1 VNAPTLRTEQLTP
14 KYKLDAAARII
25 AIGDVHGGFNELH
38 HALKISGC
46 ADDKGRW
53 TGGDTVVVQM
63 GDFLDRG
70 SDESRS
76 IEMLRDLRVQA
87 KEAGGDVITLLGN
100 HEIMNADLDFS
111 YAPDIYS
118 FDSWHDKFNMAE
130 KIQTVL
136 KGKRAQLMQRGKGK
150 LAMLMSTMPIVVQ
163 IGENVFVHGGLTP
176 ETISHG
182 IDELNQDV
190 AKWLRKDTDV
200 KPWLLDPVPKG
211 GRTVS
216 PLWERVYGMP
226 IVPETALSNLD
237 GMLDKLDAK
246 RMVVGHTPQKY
257 GISGVETDKE
267 KEVWRIDTNL
277 NDKIMGRVEC
287 LEILTDLDSPEAA
300 STVRVLSE
308 DGRIIDAQK
317 RKNMFEELLRSQ
329 SKTETAVPAPL
340 RS

>member
-1 VNAPTLRTEQLTP
+1 MCR
-14 KYKLDAAARII
+14 
-25 AIGDVHGGFNELH
+25 
-38 HALKISGC
+38 ISGC
-46 ADDKGRW
+46 ADEEGRW

-76 IEMLRDLRVQA
+76 IEMLRDLKVQA
-87 KEAGGDVITLLGN
+87 KDAGGDVITLLGN

-130 KIQTVL
+130 KLQTVL

-150 LAMLMSTMPIVVQ
+150 LAMLMSTMPVVVQ
-163 IGENVFVHGGLTP
+163 IGDNVFVHGGLTR

-182 IDELNQDV
+182 IDKLNQEV
-190 AKWLRKDTDV
+190 ADWLRKDADV

-226 IVPETALSNLD
+226 IVPEAALETLD
-237 GMLDKLDAK
+237 GMLESMDAK
-246 RMVVGHTPQKY
+246 RMIVGHTPQKY
-257 GISGVETDKE
+257 GISGVGTEKE
-267 KEVWRIDTNL
+267 KEVWRIDTSKCFPPFSSL
-277 NDKIMGRVEC
+277 
-287 LEILTDLDSPEAA
+287 LPLLTPP
-300 STVRVLSE
+300 
-308 DGRIIDAQK
+308 
-317 RKNMFEELLRSQ
+317 
-329 SKTETAVPAPL
+329 PAPCL
-340 RS
+340 PSLHMLAFSYPFQQISTTR